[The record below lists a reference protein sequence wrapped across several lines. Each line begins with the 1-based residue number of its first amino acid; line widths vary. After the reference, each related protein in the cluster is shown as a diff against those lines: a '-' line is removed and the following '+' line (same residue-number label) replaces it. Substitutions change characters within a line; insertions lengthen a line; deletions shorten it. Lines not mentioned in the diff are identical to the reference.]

1 MSGISVLIKETP
13 EGSLILR
20 PVRLQQEDAPSV
32 NQEEGSHQISNLLA
46 LIWDFPV
53 PELIKEV
60 ATEGKERTLF
70 SHTGLFFKNALGS
83 WRWRVSL

>member
-1 MSGISVLIKETP
+1 M
-13 EGSLILR
+13 
-20 PVRLQQEDAPSV
+20 

-60 ATEGKERTLF
+60 ATGGKGKDFVF
-70 SHTGLFFKNALGS
+70 STGLGFKNALGS
-83 WRWRVSL
+83 WRWRVSLVNAHTCVCVCARAHAPAYGWGKSRMR

>member
-1 MSGISVLIKETP
+1 M
-13 EGSLILR
+13 
-20 PVRLQQEDAPSV
+20 

-70 SHTGLFFKNALGS
+70 SHTGLGFKNALGS